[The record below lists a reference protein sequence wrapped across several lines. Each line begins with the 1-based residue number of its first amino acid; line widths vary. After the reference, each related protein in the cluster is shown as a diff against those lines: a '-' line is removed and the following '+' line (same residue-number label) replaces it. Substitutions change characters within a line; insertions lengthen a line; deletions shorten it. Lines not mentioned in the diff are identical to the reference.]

1 MTQRVMEAID
11 VFLDAINEGSL
22 AKGSCVACA
31 VGNLVAHGLGGKV
44 TIHSGWASF
53 EHPWSGFLDN
63 SRWSDAF
70 CTYNT
75 GRQKVNKD
83 ALLRSSVIRNIEA
96 TDFTAEELIQ
106 IEHAFE
112 TNTKISLQS
121 YYRHTLQQIREDQI
135 NGLAAFVKVMLTFED
150 SALATDEMVKEIFT
164 DKAALIPIK

>member
-1 MTQRVMEAID
+1 MEAID

-44 TIHSGWASF
+44 TIDNGLASF

-75 GRQKVNKD
+75 GRQKVD
-83 ALLRSSVIRNIEA
+83 RGALRRFTVIRNIEA
-96 TDFTAEELIQ
+96 TDFTAEELMQ
-106 IEHAFE
+106 IEYAFE
-112 TNTKISLQS
+112 MNTKIHFMS
-121 YYRHTLQQIREDQI
+121 YYRYTPQQIREDQI
-135 NGLAAFVKVMLTFED
+135 NGLAAVVKVMLSFED
-150 SALATDEMVKEIFT
+150 KELATDALVQELFI
-164 DKAALIPIK
+164 DKANLIKIK